1 MAERHTYRFG
11 LIGNCSYL
19 AYIDTHANVVW
30 QCLPRFDSSFIF
42 GGLLDPE
49 KGGRFSISPQGDQEA
64 VAQYYIE
71 NTNVLVTRFNTPE
84 GDFEVIDFAPRFTRF
99 ERYFKPLMLI
109 RKIVRLSGNPHVVV
123 RCDPRGDYGERKAHV
138 SLASN
143 HLRYQGL
150 DDTVR
155 LNTNI
160 PLTYVAQGM
169 PFLLTET
176 KYVVLTWGEP
186 FEWPLEETCETYLK
200 KTIDY
205 WRTWVQRCT
214 IPDIYQK
221 EVIRS
226 ALLLKLHQYEDT
238 GAIIAAGTTSLPEA
252 PGAGRNWDYRYF
264 WVRDS
269 YYTLN
274 ALNSIGHFE
283 ELDKYSH
290 FIQNIASTAR
300 HGYQPLYSIT
310 GETQT
315 VERELDLAGY
325 MGNKPVRVGNA
336 AFLQTQNDVY
346 GQILVSLLPLY
357 VDNRII
363 HDRRLESRELVSSI
377 LSFIES
383 KMQVPDAGLWE
394 FRNIQNRHGY
404 TFLFHWAGASAA
416 AKIGKALKDSELVE
430 RAFRVKN
437 MAAEGLESCYN
448 PELKAY
454 CSYVGGASL
463 DASLFQLI
471 TMGYLP
477 PDSERAANHLRA
489 LEEGLRA
496 KGGLF
501 YRYRHPDDFG
511 LPEVAFLVCG
521 FWYVR
526 ALAAVGRLD
535 DALHTFDQLLQYSN
549 HLGILSEDVD
559 PVTGSQWGNC
569 PQTYSHVGVINCAFD
584 IWKKL
589 NRPNFL

>member
-19 AYIDTHANVVW
+19 AYIDIHANVVW

>member
-1 MAERHTYRFG
+1 MADRHTYRFG
-11 LIGNCSYL
+11 LVGNCSYL

-71 NTNVLVTRFNTPE
+71 NTNVLVTRFHTPE
-84 GDFEVIDFAPRFTRF
+84 GDFEVIDFAPRFMRF

-150 DDTVR
+150 DDAVR

-269 YYTLN
+269 FYTLN

-310 GETQT
+310 GESQT

-346 GQILVSLLPLY
+346 GQVLVSLLPLY
-357 VDNRII
+357 IDNRII

-416 AKIGKALKDSELVE
+416 VKIGKALKDRELVE
-430 RAFRVKN
+430 RATRIRN

-454 CSYVGGASL
+454 CSYVGGSSL

-477 PDSERAANHLRA
+477 ADSERAANHLKA

-501 YRYRHPDDFG
+501 YRYRHADDFG

-526 ALAAVGRLD
+526 ALTAVGRLD
-535 DALHTFDQLLQYSN
+535 DAIHTFDQLLQYSN

-589 NRPNFL
+589 DRPNFL